1 MFFKIKI
8 EGTNV
13 FFDKKTVTLKFWDRK
28 EIFCKLFDSV
38 AHESLI
44 WENCFERYEKEEV
57 E

>member
-8 EGTNV
+8 EGTDV